1 MSETAVPA
9 RPAPSRARQTRD
21 EATTE
26 VRQRR
31 RRMGEDDE
39 GAYFNFWVD
48 ESKLD
53 RANYAYRF
61 VNDTKNRIQ
70 RLYEQDWDIVSEAE
84 AGFSVDR
91 ATNLSSGAKGDELRA
106 VLMRKPIDYFNE
118 DQAAKQRRIDEQ
130 MKRAARGDELLQERG
145 ASGENLGGLSAANAY
160 RPHGTNAL

>member
-1 MSETAVPA
+1 MSEAAISAKITPTRA
-9 RPAPSRARQTRD
+9 RPSRD

-31 RRMGEDDE
+31 RRVGENDE

-70 RLYEQDWDIVSEAE
+70 RLYEQDWDLVTAE
-84 AGFSVDR
+84 DAGFSVER

-106 VLMRKPIDYFNE
+106 VLMRKPLGYFNE
-118 DQAAKQRRIDEQ
+118 DQIAKQGRIDDQ
-130 MKRAARGDELLQERG
+130 MKRAARGEEVLQARG
-145 ASGENLGGLSAANAY
+145 PGGENLGGLNAANAY
-160 RPHGTNAL
+160 RPNGTNAL